1 MCSANFLLFG
11 RLSLCGLGTQGGRS
25 NVSSI
30 VLCSPTP
37 NRSLAESSAVL
48 VCSSTNLIHCRITS
62 LKCERYMDIYYTG
75 THINNMTLVPFTFAF
90 QTSVNTLGIVVEKP
104 AIVAGSIKDS
114 VLLIRQA

>member
-1 MCSANFLLFG
+1 
-11 RLSLCGLGTQGGRS
+11 
-25 NVSSI
+25 
-30 VLCSPTP
+30 
-37 NRSLAESSAVL
+37 
-48 VCSSTNLIHCRITS
+48 
-62 LKCERYMDIYYTG
+62 MDIYYTG